1 MKAGFTP
8 GFRVDPFP
16 RSPPKEVCAAKPGLC
31 APFLVAHCEWGGYK
45 VSMSDPSSPSRKE
58 PQRPGVTQAILDWH
72 AAVPDDRMA
81 HLVRDARRGLGRCLQ
96 MRLAEHGV
104 ASGHWTFLRI
114 LWIRDG
120 LTQKELSDLAGV
132 MEPTTFSAV
141 KAMEEMGL
149 IERRQLAGNRK
160 NMHVF
165 LTPSGRAL
173 QKKLVPLAEEVN
185 RLSVQGLPEK
195 TVALMREAL
204 LTVIENLAAE
214 EAAQA

>member
-1 MKAGFTP
+1 MTHN
-8 GFRVDPFP
+8 
-16 RSPPKEVCAAKPGLC
+16 AKDARQL
-31 APFLVAHCEWGGYK
+31 LQHWLE
-45 VSMSDPSSPSRKE
+45 S
-58 PQRPGVTQAILDWH
+58 
-72 AAVPDDRMA
+72 VPDDRLA
-81 HLVRDARRGLGRCLQ
+81 HLIRDVARAQ
-96 MRLAEHGV
+96 MRALQQRLAPFGV
-104 ASGHWTFLRI
+104 SFGHWTFLRI

-141 KAMEEMGL
+141 KAMEQMGL

-185 RLSVQGLPEK
+185 HISVRGIPDK
-195 TVALMREAL
+195 TVTTLRKSL
-204 LTVIENLAAE
+204 LAMIENLAAE
-214 EAAQA
+214 ESVAEAGDDQAAA